1 MIMSHVC
8 EIFQQTILFQFP
20 VQREGTKVVKWFFK
34 NFAKILFF
42 LGVFLKIV
50 QCQVSMFTLCSTL
63 DRRLEAAGQPL
74 AQLKDNGVTTYPC
87 TSSCCDFWTRDMV
100 CGHNMKFCHRCREH
114 FTSTYTA
121 CPYHADG
128 VDGKHGE
135 SSLVALTTHRSY
147 NFIDDECDR
156 ECTYLHEKKISS
168 YCRHSMA
175 RCKDCGNVWDGNA
188 QCTCYLDDHPFTA
201 FIDLTESDS
210 DETNY
215 GSDTTSQGFEIDTKL
230 LLPPSN

>member
-1 MIMSHVC
+1 M
-8 EIFQQTILFQFP
+8 P
-20 VQREGTKVVKWFFK
+20 
-34 NFAKILFF
+34 
-42 LGVFLKIV
+42 
-50 QCQVSMFTLCSTL
+50 MFTLCSSL
-63 DRRLEAAGQPL
+63 DRRLEAAGLPL

-100 CGHNMKFCHRCREH
+100 CGHNMKFCHQCREQ
-114 FTSTYTA
+114 FAYTYTA

-147 NFIDDECDR
+147 NFIDDECDD
-156 ECTYLHEKKISS
+156 ECTYLHKKKISS

-210 DETNY
+210 DETDY
-215 GSDTTSQGFEIDTKL
+215 GSDTTSQGFEIDTN
-230 LLPPSN
+230 LLPPPN